1 MSSIWSELGATDWNR
16 RIVADKPLSSSQ
28 VVPQG
33 PLVSIIVPSYNQGR
47 FIRRTLESILT
58 QDYRPLE
65 LIVIDGGSTDETV
78 SILEEFSSAPELQW
92 VSERDSG
99 VVEAVNKG
107 FARATGEI
115 AGIQS
120 SDDFYL
126 PGAIRAGVEALQADP
141 KLAFVF
147 GDIAKVDADGRELS
161 RTQLAPYSL
170 ENVLTMRTWIPQP
183 STFFRLALA
192 KSCGGWREEVPYAA
206 DTDLWLRMAL
216 RYPARKIDRLMA
228 ERSMHEAQRDTQGQ
242 RIVRDYARAIDTLPG
257 LAEAPRTIRRAAQ
270 AGKWLM
276 ANRYDGNA
284 SEWTRVARR
293 WRAMKAWPA
302 LRSGYAL
309 RDLIPGGNAL
319 RAAVSRLARRLG
331 LR

>member
-1 MSSIWSELGATDWNR
+1 MD
-16 RIVADKPLSSSQ
+16 DKPA
-28 VVPQG
+28 VAMDTAAN

-65 LIVIDGGSTDETV
+65 VIVIDGGSTDDTV
-78 SILEEFSSAPELQW
+78 SVLKEFGSAPELQW

-107 FARATGEI
+107 FARARGEI
-115 AGIQS
+115 GGIQS

-126 PGAIRAGVEALQADP
+126 PGAIGAGVEALESDP
-141 KLAFVF
+141 ALAFVF
-147 GDIAKVDADGRELS
+147 GDIAKVDAEGRELS

-170 ENVLTMRTWIPQP
+170 EGVLTMQTWIPQP
-183 STFFRLALA
+183 STFFRMALA
-192 KSCGGWREEVPYAA
+192 KQHGGWREEVPYAA

-216 RYPARKIDRLMA
+216 RHPALKLDRLMA
-228 ERSMHEAQRDTQGQ
+228 ERSMHEAQRDAQGA

-257 LAEAPRTIRRAAQ
+257 LAEADSSVRRAAE

-276 ANRYDGNA
+276 ANRYDAGA
-284 SEWTRVARR
+284 GEWERVARR
-293 WRAMKAWPA
+293 WRAIRAWPP
-302 LRSGYAL
+302 LRS
-309 RDLIPGGNAL
+309 RFSPRELIPGGNAL
-319 RAAVSRLARRLG
+319 RAAASRLARRMG